1 MPRACIFHPGRQHS
15 PPPMPAETP
24 LAGTTP
30 GHQPQALV
38 EYDENRSTNMTML
51 DEKEDMST
59 LKMLLVKKRKLLI
72 GGGVLL
78 VAAIAGVVALVAGGK
93 TADATTGS
101 ALPPVTPNTTTTE
114 TTLAPNLLSD
124 VIVSNSVAS
133 APTSEPTLGSALESA
148 NIGSTNSTNSTD
160 TPITTPAATPNAT
173 ATPEPTPEPT
183 TTTPAPTTTTP
194 APTTT
199 TPAPTTTTLRPT
211 ALAPKTIAP
220 QINDNG
226 SGLWGGSIKIV
237 NNIEENCKSSNT
249 VTYFPPGYSKYD
261 LSVGASATI
270 GPYSGWYTLG
280 VQENVFAKCASAGE
294 CAWEGKSVDNY
305 CYNFSVHED
314 CTITYNDCPHPH
326 GDPSPAPDGR
336 KRYSI
341 SGSVDS
347 NGVCVLSVNPIVSG
361 CTGECICFAKK

>member
-1 MPRACIFHPGRQHS
+1 
-15 PPPMPAETP
+15 
-24 LAGTTP
+24 
-30 GHQPQALV
+30 
-38 EYDENRSTNMTML
+38 
-51 DEKEDMST
+51 MST

-72 GGGVLL
+72 GCGVLL
-78 VAAIAGVVALVAGGK
+78 VATIAGVVALVAGGK

-101 ALPPVTPNTTTTE
+101 ALPP
-114 TTLAPNLLSD
+114 
-124 VIVSNSVAS
+124 
-133 APTSEPTLGSALESA
+133 
-148 NIGSTNSTNSTD
+148 
-160 TPITTPAATPNAT
+160 
-173 ATPEPTPEPT
+173 
-183 TTTPAPTTTTP
+183 
-194 APTTT
+194 
-199 TPAPTTTTLRPT
+199 
-211 ALAPKTIAP
+211 
-220 QINDNG
+220 
-226 SGLWGGSIKIV
+226 IV

-280 VQENVFAKCASAGE
+280 VQENVFAKRASAGE

>member
-1 MPRACIFHPGRQHS
+1 
-15 PPPMPAETP
+15 
-24 LAGTTP
+24 
-30 GHQPQALV
+30 
-38 EYDENRSTNMTML
+38 
-51 DEKEDMST
+51 MST

-72 GGGVLL
+72 GCGVLL
-78 VAAIAGVVALVAGGK
+78 VATIAGVVALVAGGK

-211 ALAPKTIAP
+211 ALAPKTTAP

-226 SGLWGGSIKIV
+226 SGLWGAQSR
-237 NNIEENCKSSNT
+237 
-249 VTYFPPGYSKYD
+249 SKYD

-280 VQENVFAKCASAGE
+280 VQENVFAKRASAGE